1 MSGADLG
8 DHEWTALAHAVLDG
22 VASESDAAQV
32 SAEIAGNPERARDF
46 ARLALLHDAIERASA
61 AGADGRAAA
70 RRHRVLAVARRLALV
85 AASLAIAAG
94 AAWLAVGTG
103 RTASADEIIAR
114 IADVARSGDRT
125 YFLRAVGATKAVPE
139 SSRRGGRPR
148 PSIDGAILSLRAPN
162 AYVLARLD
170 EQGDEF
176 LSGSDGT
183 TSWVVPARGPVR
195 VSRDTARFSGAL
207 PGSKHAIAFIDPHGD
222 LSTLAASYDLRMIP
236 ASAPDRLA
244 RIAGTRRSDAR
255 GGPKRIEIAYDPATS
270 VIQAIRMENLPQGRG
285 GPRSVEFEL
294 VDDAPLDAA
303 YFTHRFH
310 HGADRA
316 VIEER
321 D

>member
-1 MSGADLG
+1 MSQAPLDGA
-8 DHEWTALAHAVLDG
+8 EWSALAHAVLDG
-22 VASESDAAQV
+22 VATESEMASFSAVIAAH
-32 SAEIAGNPERARDF
+32 PERARDF

-70 RRHRVLAVARRLALV
+70 RRHRVVTFTRRVALL
-85 AASLAIAAG
+85 AASIAIAAG

-114 IADVARSGDRT
+114 IADVARAGDRT
-125 YFLRAVGATKAVPE
+125 YFLRAIGVTKAVPE
-139 SSRRGGRPR
+139 PRRSGRPQ
-148 PSIDGAILSLRAPN
+148 PPIDGAILSLRAPGS
-162 AYVLARLD
+162 YVLARLD
-170 EQGDEF
+170 EHGDEY
-176 LSGSDGT
+176 LSGSDGV

-195 VSRDTARFSGAL
+195 VSRDTARFRGAL
-207 PGSKHAIAFIDPHGD
+207 PGSQHAIAFIDPHGD
-222 LSTLAASYDLRMIP
+222 LSTLAASYDLRTIS
-236 ASAPDRLA
+236 ASASDRLA
-244 RIAGTRRSDAR
+244 RIVGTRRSDAR

-285 GPRSVEFEL
+285 GPRSIEFEL